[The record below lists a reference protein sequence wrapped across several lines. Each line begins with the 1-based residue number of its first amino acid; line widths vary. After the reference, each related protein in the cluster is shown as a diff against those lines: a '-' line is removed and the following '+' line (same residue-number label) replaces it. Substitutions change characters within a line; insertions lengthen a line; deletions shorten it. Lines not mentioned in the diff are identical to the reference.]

1 MTKHEDVSVLIIGG
15 GGAGLTISSALSKQ
29 GVDSVLINMRP
40 STSVLP
46 KAHVLNQRTM
56 EIFTELGV
64 ADAIYERTCPP
75 ENMRYTGWYAG
86 LRGDNEYFGRQLGKL
101 EAWGGGYSDPDYIAA
116 SPCATSNLPQIRL
129 EPLLR
134 ARAEELNPTGVRFHQ
149 ELTAIEVHDDGVT
162 ATVVDHGD
170 ESEYTIRARFLIAA
184 DGGRTVGR
192 LLGIGMTGPQDIQK
206 MVSVH
211 FSAELSQSLP
221 DDEVLIRW
229 FVNPDF
235 GGSWSG
241 VLVAMGPEHWG
252 TRSEEWVFHMAYATD
267 DPEAMQDDRVLERMR
282 TTLGLPDQDFTL
294 HKIST
299 WVMEGVVADEFRRG
313 PVFVIGDAA
322 HRHPPT
328 GGLGLNS
335 AVHDAHN
342 LAWKLAAFLKGTAG
356 ESLLDTYEA
365 ERKPV
370 DQHNVDNALRN
381 AMNHYTIDQAL
392 GVSPDKTGAEN
403 WEALRPLWEDL
414 PDSRAKRHALNTAID
429 SQTMEFRHHNV
440 EFGYTYESSAVVP
453 DGSAAPQVLD
463 ETRLYVPSTRP
474 GHPLPHAYVER
485 EGVRVPLGTLGR
497 GEFLVIAGE
506 DGRDWLDAA
515 RAVGA
520 ELGIPVTAITVGVL
534 EGDYIDVRAA
544 WLKQREISRDGVV
557 IVRPDRYIA
566 YRSITGVDDPVAAL
580 RGAFGSILGAPARVP
595 ELA

>member
-1 MTKHEDVSVLIIGG
+1 MTKDEDVSVLIVGG
-15 GGAGLTISSALSKQ
+15 GGAGLTISSALSKL
-29 GVDSVLINMRP
+29 GIDSVLVNMRP
-40 STSVLP
+40 GTSVLP

-64 ADAIYERTCPP
+64 SDAIYERTCPP

-134 ARAEELNPTGVRFHQ
+134 ARAEELNPTGVRFNQ
-149 ELTAIEVHDDGVT
+149 ELTAVDVHDDGVT

-170 ESEYTIRARFLIAA
+170 ESEYTINARYLVAA
-184 DGGRTVGR
+184 DGGRTVGK
-192 LLGIGMTGPQDIQK
+192 LLGIGMTGPQDIQR

-211 FSAELSQSLP
+211 ITADLSQWLP

-241 VLVAMGPEHWG
+241 VLVAMGPDHWG

-267 DPEAMQDDRVLERMR
+267 DLEAMQDERVLARMR
-282 TTLGLPDQDFTL
+282 KTLGLPDQDFTV

-342 LAWKLAAFLKGTAG
+342 LAWKLAAVLKGTAG
-356 ESLLDTYEA
+356 DALLDTYEA
-365 ERKPV
+365 ER
-370 DQHNVDNALRN
+370 
-381 AMNHYTIDQAL
+381 
-392 GVSPDKTGAEN
+392 
-403 WEALRPLWEDL
+403 
-414 PDSRAKRHALNTAID
+414 
-429 SQTMEFRHHNV
+429 
-440 EFGYTYESSAVVP
+440 
-453 DGSAAPQVLD
+453 
-463 ETRLYVPSTRP
+463 
-474 GHPLPHAYVER
+474 
-485 EGVRVPLGTLGR
+485 
-497 GEFLVIAGE
+497 
-506 DGRDWLDAA
+506 
-515 RAVGA
+515 
-520 ELGIPVTAITVGVL
+520 
-534 EGDYIDVRAA
+534 
-544 WLKQREISRDGVV
+544 
-557 IVRPDRYIA
+557 
-566 YRSITGVDDPVAAL
+566 
-580 RGAFGSILGAPARVP
+580 
-595 ELA
+595 